1 MRGKEEEE
9 KGEICPSVLSSY
21 LTLGFQ
27 SSAQGSVDVQLEF
40 RFHLALTVGRLA
52 SIAAGIVAGGLAD
65 AEPVA
70 LRRYPPS
77 IRHQSHGRSI

>member
-1 MRGKEEEE
+1 
-9 KGEICPSVLSSY
+9 
-21 LTLGFQ
+21 
-27 SSAQGSVDVQLEF
+27 VDVQLEF

-70 LRRYPPS
+70 PRRYPPS